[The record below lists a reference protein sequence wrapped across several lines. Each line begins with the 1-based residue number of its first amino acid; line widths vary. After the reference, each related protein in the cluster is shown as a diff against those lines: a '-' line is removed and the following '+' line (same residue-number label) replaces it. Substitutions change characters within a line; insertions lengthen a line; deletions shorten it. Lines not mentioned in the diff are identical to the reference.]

1 MSNQEDISAGPEER
15 EGNRTPMNVFD
26 TIRTRRSV
34 KHYDPDHKLTE
45 QKLRTMLSAAALA
58 PSSFN
63 IQNRHFVAVVDQKL
77 KNRLHAAA
85 WEQEQVRDASVV
97 VVLTGD
103 LKAHGRTE
111 RFLRDAPESVRE
123 QLEPMIG

>member
-1 MSNQEDISAGPEER
+1 MSNLEDVSARPEKQEGINTSMD
-15 EGNRTPMNVFD
+15 VFD
-26 TIRTRRSV
+26 AIKRRRSV

-45 QKLRTMLSAAALA
+45 QELRTLLSAVALA

-85 WEQEQVRDASVV
+85 WEQEQV
-97 VVLTGD
+97 
-103 LKAHGRTE
+103 
-111 RFLRDAPESVRE
+111 
-123 QLEPMIG
+123 